1 MVLEAVDEEVEG
13 VAGEVDPS
21 VVVAGSQE
29 VLAALPGLSSGMTT
43 MCLIRKPQISK
54 LAEAV
59 GVVAAV
65 GAGEDVDVD
74 VDVAVSVKV
83 AVAVS
88 EVVEEDEDEDFE
100 LLGLGSQLSL
110 EPDQFQRQTCWEP
123 LAC

>member
-1 MVLEAVDEEVEG
+1 MALEAVDEGVED

-29 VLAALPGLSSGMTT
+29 VLAALPRLSSGMTT

-65 GAGEDVDVD
+65 GAGEG
-74 VDVAVSVKV
+74 VDVAVSVEV
-83 AVAVS
+83 AEAVF

-110 EPDQFQRQTCWEP
+110 EPDQFQRQPCWEP
-123 LAC
+123 LVC